1 MTAYII
7 RRVLWQIPVLLIVGL
22 MTFGIAKIT
31 PGGPFD
37 TDPDRRQLSPRV
49 EAVLREKFGME
60 LPFWRQFTRYMFF
73 DFVTDPK
80 TGVQTLQWGAIGGNF
95 GPTYSSRGA
104 RTVQEELFESRSG
117 KPSRFY
123 YSARLGIQAL
133 IFALVVG
140 IPLGVLAALNQ
151 NTWIDYLVLLF
162 STTFVALSTLITGF
176 LLMIIFAVVLKLFT
190 VIPDWPNEPIRP
202 WILPTIALGSVSM
215 GFIAR
220 LTRASV
226 LEIKRQDYIR
236 TAQAKGLGDQ
246 AVIWR
251 HMLKNSMLPVVT
263 VLGPLLAGLITGTL
277 YTEIIFQVP
286 GMGNLLIEAVGK
298 RDYSMIMAGSLIFVF
313 FLGVAN
319 LLVDIAYGVID
330 PRISYQ

>member
-73 DFVTDPK
+73 DFLTDPK
-80 TGVQTLQWGAIGGNF
+80 TGEQTLQWGAIGGNF

-140 IPLGVLAALNQ
+140 IPLGVLAALKQ
-151 NTWIDYLVLLF
+151 NTWIDYSVLLF

-176 LLMIIFAVVLKLFT
+176 VLMIIFAVTLKLFT
-190 VIPDWPNEPIRP
+190 VIPDWKEPIRP
-202 WILPTIALGSVSM
+202 WILPTIALGSVSL

-246 AVIWR
+246 VVIWR